1 MLVVKDSLHVN
12 WLCPQGIP
20 VLITPQPHDER
31 TLTAEG
37 QHALEGESHLTA
49 KRDENS
55 KASLLPY

>member
-1 MLVVKDSLHVN
+1 MSM

-31 TLTAEG
+31 TFIAEG

-55 KASLLPY
+55 KASLLLY